1 MNTQG
6 KKDNQRPILIA
17 GASGYV
23 GARLA
28 PRLLDAGFHIRAL
41 ARTPAKIASQPWGQ
55 HPRLEIVQGDVLD
68 PDSKTIDMLMRLNLP
83 AGVDIE
89 IKI

>member
-1 MNTQG
+1 MIADQ
-6 KKDNQRPILIA
+6 QRFILIA

-28 PRLLDAGFHIRAL
+28 PRLLDAGYHVRTL

-55 HPRLEIVQGDVLD
+55 HPRLQIVPGDVLD
-68 PDSKTIDMLMRLNLP
+68 PDSLQAALSGCQTAFYL
-83 AGVDIE
+83 VHS
-89 IKI
+89 